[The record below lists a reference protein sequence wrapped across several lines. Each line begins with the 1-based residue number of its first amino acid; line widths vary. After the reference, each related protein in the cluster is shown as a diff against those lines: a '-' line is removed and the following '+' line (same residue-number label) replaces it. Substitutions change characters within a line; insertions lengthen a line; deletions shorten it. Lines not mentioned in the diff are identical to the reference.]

1 MSSSKDDL
9 VDTRVRSGQSEAP
22 TPSPILGI
30 YWASLVAQ
38 IVKTLPA
45 MQETRVLSMGGED
58 PLEKEI
64 VIHSRILA

>member
-30 YWASLVAQ
+30 YVLPTVPIDG
-38 IVKTLPA
+38 IVFKDTHTHTHTPPKL
-45 MQETRVLSMGGED
+45 LD
-58 PLEKEI
+58 
-64 VIHSRILA
+64 